1 MEVLVL
7 AIENPEGIEDLESS
21 HSQGPCV
28 ESVAFSSVCS
38 LRSGT

>member
-21 HSQGPCV
+21 QSQGPCV

-38 LRSGT
+38 LKSGT